1 MLEEIGLDGQIG
13 ASGRTI
19 SGGQAQRVALAR
31 AFLSRS
37 RNILLLDEPTAHLD
51 IETELEI
58 KANILPLL
66 ENKLVFIAT
75 HRLHWLS
82 SMDKV
87 IVLNEGKVEGVG
99 SHEELLQTNVYYQTL
114 LTQMRGVDD
123 EKNQLT
129 ELSATDQPVSEA
141 KGGQDK

>member
-1 MLEEIGLDGQIG
+1 M
-13 ASGRTI
+13 
-19 SGGQAQRVALAR
+19 
-31 AFLSRS
+31 
-37 RNILLLDEPTAHLD
+37 DEPTAHLD